1 VRKTMLAATLISALL
16 ISAIT
21 IVSYDIS
28 ASAQTKYVTIN
39 TDGSVTPT
47 TAPIQRIG
55 DSYLVT
61 NDTGSILIERSNIT
75 LDGQGHR
82 IQGEIHLPIGST
94 QFTQVNEFGGIYI
107 SNTKNVTVKNFS
119 IENCYYGVSLD
130 NCSNI
135 TVYGLNI
142 TGTWNDL
149 PFSRVAAGI
158 IMWQTDYSNITG
170 NRLDYNEWG
179 VYLGEHSEHNTYVD
193 NTIIDSSHVGITFFD
208 SSSNVFYHNNFNNT
222 LNFYDSGLDHYN
234 YPSTNSWDNGEEGNY
249 WSDYNGTDQNNDGIG
264 DTPYKANAQNI
275 DKYPLIEPFNSTYYW
290 LKITPPKISLL
301 SPSNT
306 VYNESSV
313 SLVFNADKAVNW
325 TGFSL
330 DGKENVTVT
339 GNVSLSE
346 LSNGLHNVT
355 VYATDTFGNMG
366 ASETVSFTVDAPDS
380 FPVVPIAAVSA
391 VVVGVAASAGFLIYF
406 KKRKH

>member
-1 VRKTMLAATLISALL
+1 MRKTVVAATLISALV

-21 IVSYDIS
+21 TVSYDIF
-28 ASAQTKYVTIN
+28 ASAQTISVTIN
-39 TDGSVTPT
+39 TDGSVTPS

-61 NDTGSILIERSNIT
+61 NDTGSIFIKRSNMT

-94 QFTQVNEFGGIYI
+94 QFTQVNEVGGIYI

-119 IENCYYGVSLD
+119 IENCCFGVSLD
-130 NCSNI
+130 NCSDI

-149 PFSRVAAGI
+149 PFSTVATGI
-158 IMWQTDYSNITG
+158 LMWQSVYNNITG

-179 VYLGEHSEHNTYVD
+179 VYLGEHSEHNTFVD
-193 NTIIDSSHVGITFFD
+193 NIIIGSSHVGISFFD

-234 YPSTNSWDNGEEGNY
+234 YPSTNSWDNGKEGNY
-249 WSDYNGTDQNNDGIG
+249 WSDYYGTDQNNDGIG
-264 DTPYKANAQNI
+264 DTPYIANAQNI
-275 DKYPLIEPFNSTYYW
+275 DNYPLIEPFNSTYYL
-290 LKITPPKISLL
+290 LKTTPPKISLL
-301 SPSNT
+301 SPLNT

-313 SLVFNADKAVNW
+313 PLLFTVDKQVNW
-325 TGFSL
+325 MGYSL
-330 DGKENVTVT
+330 DGQDNVTVT
-339 GNVSLSE
+339 GNSTITE
-346 LSNGLHNVT
+346 LTNGLHNIT
-355 VYATDTFGNMG
+355 VYAEDTFGNEG
-366 ASETVSFTVDAPDS
+366 ASETIIFTVEVPEP
-380 FPVVPIAAVSA
+380 FPTTLVVASVITVAVIGIGL
-391 VVVGVAASAGFLIYF
+391 GVYF
-406 KKRKH
+406 KKRKR